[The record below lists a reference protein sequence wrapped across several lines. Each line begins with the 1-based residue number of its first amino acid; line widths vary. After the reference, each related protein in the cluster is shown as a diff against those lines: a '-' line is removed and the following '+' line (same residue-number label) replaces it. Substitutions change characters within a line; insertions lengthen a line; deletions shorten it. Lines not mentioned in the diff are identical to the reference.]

1 MESINKN
8 ALRLLPAN
16 VFTGKDA
23 VHEIKTIIKNYHT
36 ILLFN
41 DSIAF
46 KNSSAEELFQSLDKE
61 ISFTSVSYAGKA
73 LPIEDI
79 QKIYDDHRHILN
91 IDLIIAI
98 GGGTIIDLAKI
109 FSLAYSNKVTS
120 LEELLTGKPLASKI
134 DLVFIPTTAG
144 TGSEATSFAVVFK
157 DKIKYSLASPSL
169 LPKYTILD
177 PGLLLSLPQGVL
189 NSTLLD
195 ALAQGIESLWAVGGT
210 NESREYS
217 VVAVSSILAGLEE
230 TDKIKKLQ
238 HFQLGAHFSGKAI
251 NISKTTISHAI
262 SYPLTA
268 YFGIPHGT
276 AVFLTLPKITELN
289 YYTDK
294 NNIQQGITLE
304 RLQESFAQLFKLFDA
319 RDIAGLTNSL
329 KNIMTVLN
337 IKQKLGDYGLKKE
350 DLAIIAENSFTPGR
364 SDNNPRKIDKATILN
379 LLGEIF

>member
-1 MESINKN
+1 MESKN
-8 ALRLLPAN
+8 DNPLQLLPAN
-16 VFTGKDA
+16 VFCGPGA
-23 VHEIKTIIKNYHT
+23 VQEIKTISENYHN

-41 DSIAF
+41 DAVAF
-46 KNSSAEELFQSLDKE
+46 KNSGAEELFQSLDKE

-73 LPIEDI
+73 LPVDDI
-79 QKIYDDHRHILN
+79 QKIYDDHRHIEN
-91 IDLIIAI
+91 IDLIIAF

-109 FSLAYSNKVTS
+109 FSLAYSNQVTG
-120 LEELLTGKPLASKI
+120 LDELLTGKPLANKI
-134 DLVFIPTTAG
+134 DLLFIPTTAG

-157 DKIKYSLASPSL
+157 DKTKYSPASASL

-177 PGLLLSLPQGVL
+177 PNLLLSLPEGVL

-210 NESREYS
+210 NESRKYS
-217 VVAVSSILAGLEE
+217 AAAISSILAGLAE

-238 HFQLGAHFSGKAI
+238 LLQVGAHFSGKAI
-251 NISKTTISHAI
+251 DISKTTISHAI

-276 AVFLTLPKITELN
+276 AVFLTLPKITGLN
-289 YYTDK
+289 YYTGAD
-294 NNIQQGITLE
+294 NIQQGTTLE
-304 RLQESFAQLFKLFDA
+304 RLHESFAHLFKLFA
-319 RDIAGLTNSL
+319 VTDIAGLTGRL
-329 KNIMTVLN
+329 KNMMTELN

-350 DLAIIAENSFTPGR
+350 DLAIIADNSFTKGR
-364 SDNNPRKIDKATILN
+364 SDNNPRKIDKETILN